1 MEDRRIDGLAA
12 AGNVM
17 TSKLLN
23 PARGAGVP
31 EETTM
36 RYKVN
41 GSAAMT
47 DTSLV
52 RARNVSMTLRH
63 LSS

>member
-1 MEDRRIDGLAA
+1 MARLLAIEHP
-12 AGNVM
+12 
-17 TSKLLN
+17 N
-23 PARGAGVP
+23 PVPGSGVR

-47 DTSLV
+47 DKSLV
-52 RARNVSMTLRH
+52 RARGVIGAVR
-63 LSS
+63 